1 MLKFSFKIF
10 LTFLFGILLFS
21 CKNQKEEIKELQW
34 KSIEVMATAYNSV
47 SDQTSDQPNIGAW
60 GDTLKPGMKCIAV
73 SRDLLA
79 LGIDHNTSVKITG
92 LQGIYLVK
100 DKMNRRWKKKIDIYM
115 GENIDKAKNWGAK
128 KITLQYAF
136 RPERPTGSLKK

>member
-1 MLKFSFKIF
+1 MVRIF

-21 CKNQKEEIKELQW
+21 CKSQKEEKKELLW
-34 KSIEVMATAYNSV
+34 RSVEVMATAYNSV
-47 SDQTSDQPNIGAW
+47 SYQTSNQPNIGAW

-79 LGIDHNTSVKITG
+79 LGIDHNTKVKITG
-92 LQGIYLVK
+92 LEGIYLVK

-115 GENIDKAKNWGAK
+115 GENIQKAKNWGAK
-128 KITLQYAF
+128 KVTLQYAF
-136 RPERPTGSLKK
+136 RPEELLGTLKK

>member
-1 MLKFSFKIF
+1 MLKLLFKTF
-10 LTFLFGILLFS
+10 LTSLLGILLFS
-21 CKNQKEEIKELQW
+21 CKNQKEEVKELQW
-34 KSIEVMATAYNSV
+34 KSIEVTATAYNSV
-47 SDQTSDQPNIGAW
+47 SDQTSNLPGIGAW

-73 SRDLLA
+73 SRDLLT

-115 GENIDKAKNWGAK
+115 GENIEKARNWGVK
-128 KITLQYAF
+128 NVTLQYAF
-136 RPERPTGSLKK
+136 RPEGPTATLKK

>member
-100 DKMNRRWKKKIDIYM
+100 DKMNRRSVSYTHLRAH
-115 GENIDKAKNWGAK
+115 E
-128 KITLQYAF
+128 T
-136 RPERPTGSLKK
+136 